1 MAGKLYKQQ
10 DATVSFQPQAA
21 KITNATMKPLT
32 DAISEN
38 TARIAKENYELGNS
52 IAIQDSIRYAYE
64 KAPASPKQFNELAD
78 KAIKTYT
85 ERLPSRQKDNMMGK
99 FALLKMKYMAHVKD
113 NFDKKQDA
121 EHKRLVG
128 DALNSNNQEYMSSLI
143 IQYQGNANNNK
154 DLEALGIQ
162 GRLAAQE
169 NINKLANKKD
179 INGNYIF
186 SDKDKA
192 VMMAGQSGHLE
203 ALKTALYGL
212 SDKAIKDWDTNVFQ
226 NRDKFMKDMGVSA
239 DTYDKMSKWVGERIK
254 DLDNKYERKIKAQT
268 AFDTVNYV
276 RAGDTESLKKMADD
290 GLIPKDFAKSLNE
303 AIESPTSEYAG
314 ENARSLESNLLYLQK
329 VTNNFDLNIID
340 DPEKIFGALT
350 NLGQTFNQYVK
361 NSNLDE
367 NQKRE
372 FLDTFSRWL
381 GDKAFAQ
388 RVKRA
393 VDDGIIIQTPMLP
406 VKEKYYP
413 EENTRVIK
421 SKYKFH
427 KERFGDKEADDK
439 LKNAVSQDVAKEWW
453 LAALD
458 ANENGGDY
466 KYADEIY
473 MGSLDKV
480 VQAQHN
486 SVIDKSEFERLMRAY
501 RNGERPIWTNPVTR
515 ESFYFEGIDYQ
526 NRTYH
531 FIPVTRK

>member
-10 DATVSFQPQAA
+10 DATVSFQPQVANF
-21 KITNATMKPLT
+21 THATLKPLT
-32 DAISEN
+32 DTISEN

-85 ERLPSRQKDNMMGK
+85 ERLPSRQKNNMMGK

-121 EHKRLVG
+121 EHRRLVG

-162 GRLAAQE
+162 GRIAAQD
-169 NINKLANKKD
+169 NINKLAKKKD
-179 INGNYIF
+179 IHGNYIF

-226 NRDKFMKDMGVSA
+226 NRDKFMKDMGVTA
-239 DTYDKMSKWVGERIK
+239 DTYDKMSDWVGKRIK
-254 DLDNKYERKIKAQT
+254 ELDKDYERKIQAQT

-276 RAGDTESLKKMADD
+276 RAGDTESVKKLADD
-290 GLIPKDFAKSLNE
+290 GLIDKDFADSLNK
-303 AIESPTSEYAG
+303 AIEAPVSEYAG
-314 ENARSLESNLLYLQK
+314 ENARALESGLLYLQK
-329 VTNNFDLNIID
+329 VTNNFDLNIVD
-340 DPEKIFGALT
+340 DSEKVFGALK
-350 NLGQTFNQYVK
+350 NFGETFNQFVK
-361 NSNLDE
+361 DNNLDE

-372 FLDTFSRWL
+372 TIDTMAKWF

-427 KERFGDKEADDK
+427 KERFGDKKSDDK
-439 LKNAVSQDVAKEWW
+439 LKDAVAQDAAKEWM
-453 LAALD
+453 LAMFD
-458 ANENGGDY
+458 GNENGGDY
-466 KYADEIY
+466 KYADEFY
-473 MGSLDKV
+473 MASIDKV

-486 SVIDKSEFERLMRAY
+486 SMIDKTEFERLMREY
-501 RNGERPIWTNPVTR
+501 RNNENPIWTNPVTG
-515 ESFYFEGIDYQ
+515 ESFYFKGIDYQ
-526 NRTYH
+526 NQTYH
-531 FIPVTRK
+531 FEPVTRK